1 MKSETGRKII
11 TVILLIIYIIALI
24 YIILFKYSPVYCFP
38 EYWDLSSNKIGMIS
52 FSPFD
57 MDLKDMFLNLTAFL
71 PFGVYLEILPPE
83 RKLFLTSLLFEI
95 LQYILC
101 IGITD
106 LWDLLA
112 NTAGGFLGIFLYRKF
127 CKTEKLKLIV
137 LILAILGT
145 VSVSSV
151 MAVHFVRNYQKAEAF
166 YHSPKYFEIKERMHQ
181 KQESSTEETD

>member
-1 MKSETGRKII
+1 
-11 TVILLIIYIIALI
+11 
-24 YIILFKYSPVYCFP
+24 
-38 EYWDLSSNKIGMIS
+38 MIS

-71 PFGVYLEILPPE
+71 PFGVYLEILHPK
-83 RKLFLTSLLFEI
+83 RKLFLKILPVFLTSLLFEI
-95 LQYILC
+95 MQYILC

-106 LWDLLA
+106 LWDLIA
-112 NTAGGFLGIFLYRKF
+112 NTAGGVVGIFLYRKF
-127 CKTEKLKLIV
+127 CKTEKLKWIV

-166 YHSPKYFEIKERMHQ
+166 YHSPKYFEIKEKMHQ